1 MGNALLLLQVLS
13 TIAAQS
19 VKVTALLQQAAT
31 EGREITDA
39 EIDGLF
45 ADDDAA
51 RAILQK
57 HIEAA
62 KAAEQAGITPA

>member
-13 TIAAQS
+13 TIAAQAMQ
-19 VKVTALLQQAAT
+19 VTQLLQTTTA
-31 EGREITDA
+31 EGREPTDA

-51 RAILQK
+51 RAQLQK
-57 HIEAA
+57 HIDEA
-62 KAAEQAGITPA
+62 KAAEAGIPPV